1 MVSIQGDDVVRKLE
15 IPTREEVA
23 TCLDLSHP
31 AIAKMIRESDPKKN
45 CWADLIIRVQHDFDP
60 HDVAT
65 AFRRL
70 AMKGW
75 GEHIII
81 TWCPLTKPL
90 WKQYQK
96 AWKLTGEYSKLEEKE
111 KKARVRTIYGTV
123 ALIRDLWKQTRELW
137 MKNWSLKSEND
148 PAFLNMIVLYLEQLS
163 EEKKTCV
170 G

>member
-1 MVSIQGDDVVRKLE
+1 VTENLK
-15 IPTREEVA
+15 IPTHEEVA
-23 TCLDLSHP
+23 SVLDQSHP
-31 AIAKMIRESDPKKN
+31 GIAKMIRESNPETN
-45 CWADLIIRVQHDFDP
+45 CWSDLIIRAQHDFDP

-70 AMKGW
+70 SMKGW
-75 GEHIII
+75 GKHIVL

-96 AWKLTGEYSKLEEKE
+96 AQESVDEFSKLEKKE
-111 KKARVRTIYGTV
+111 KKVKARTV
-123 ALIRDLWKQTRELW
+123 HGLVAMMRDLWNQTRELW

-163 EEKKTCV
+163 EENSDAASN